1 MGLSYFQLSALDYQ
15 RLEALE
21 GAYYRKTGGKI

>member
-1 MGLSYFQLSALDYQ
+1 MVLSYNYQRWDACQ

-21 GAYYRKTGGKI
+21 DAYYRKTGGKI